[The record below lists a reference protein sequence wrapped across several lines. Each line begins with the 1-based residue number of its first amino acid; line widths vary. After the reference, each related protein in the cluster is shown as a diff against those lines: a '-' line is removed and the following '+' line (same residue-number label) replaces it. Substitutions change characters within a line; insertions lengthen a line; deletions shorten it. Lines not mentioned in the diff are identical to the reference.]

1 LNKFDPPEKLVKG
14 GRLEGYESEA
24 RSGAG
29 ATDLMSSDENSGGE
43 LRSAAS
49 LQAEEDL
56 DPELLTV
63 YRVVVGFLL
72 ASLLWKARAIP
83 LFYSIYS
90 SLPLYDEFFPTL
102 LRSPQFLAVSFLL
115 PVGLCVAVFFVR
127 SRLLLGLQAIV
138 TCAGMFILCVHQGT
152 YNDVTFVTCF
162 WTSVWGLWFVSRSKE
177 SPESLLPKAKAFAM
191 LIISLIFLGG
201 AVGKWTPGYWSGE
214 VFYEI
219 YFVERDFW
227 VFNWLRNNYGT
238 DELRSI
244 AMYYSRMAVLTE
256 SACAF
261 LWLLP
266 VRYAGLIAISV
277 FMGIALFSNIHLFSV
292 MFCLLGLAI
301 VAMHETKNADLKFG
315 EV

>member
-1 LNKFDPPEKLVKG
+1 MNKFNPPPVSGENTRG
-14 GRLEGYESEA
+14 ESTDHEIKNSAEA
-24 RSGAG
+24 ISSKSGNVPTGNLAST
-29 ATDLMSSDENSGGE
+29 AKTNS
-43 LRSAAS
+43 
-49 LQAEEDL
+49 EEDL
-56 DPELLTV
+56 NHELLTI

-83 LFYSIYS
+83 LFYTVYS
-90 SLPLYDEFFPTL
+90 TLPLHDEFFPAL
-102 LRSPQFLAVSFLL
+102 LRNPQFLAASFLL
-115 PVGLCVAVFFVR
+115 PVGLSAAVFFVR
-127 SRLLLGLQAIV
+127 SRLLLGIQAIV
-138 TCAGMFILCVHQGT
+138 TCAGMFVLCIHQGT

-162 WTSVWGLWFVSRSKE
+162 WTSVWGLWFVSRSHE
-177 SPESLLPKAKAFAM
+177 APTSLLPKAKAFAI
-191 LIISLIFLGG
+191 LIVSLVFLGG

-227 VFNWLRNNYGT
+227 VFNWLRNKYVADQLQNF
-238 DELRSI
+238 
-244 AMYYSRMAVLTE
+244 AMYYSRLAVFTE
-256 SACAF
+256 SVCAF

-266 VRYAGLIAISV
+266 VRHAGMIAISV

-301 VAMHETKNADLKFG
+301 VAMHETKKPGLEFG